1 MATTINDVQPGFY
14 PNPNGSPVQPAS
26 TFTGPLLVGNVV
38 SSDGT
43 GTLAGLGGTTG
54 TQNIGYVVMAQSEP
68 ITQASGTTSITLPA
82 QSQIIGMTLMVT
94 TAWTGVAT
102 TLGIGATA
110 GTSATTA
117 FTTAGAVAG
126 GTKGLVTITPGTATA
141 QIANWDNIS
150 NATFQ
155 TGGPVDVQ
163 LLVTSTNTGS
173 GVGTLTVTYLQGIN
187 QAS

>member
-1 MATTINDVQPGFY
+1 MATTINDVVPGQY
-14 PNPNGSPVQPAS
+14 PNPNGSPIQAA
-26 TFTGPLLVGNVV
+26 TAFTGPILAGNVLF
-38 SSDGT
+38 SDGT
-43 GTLAGLGGTTG
+43 GNLAGLGGTVG
-54 TQNIGYVVMAQSEP
+54 TQNTGYVVMAQSEP
-68 ITQASGTTSITLPA
+68 ITQASGTAAITIPA

-94 TAWTGVAT
+94 TAWTGAAS

-110 GTSATTA
+110 GTSAATA

-126 GTKGLVTITPGTATA
+126 GTKGLVTITPGTATT

-155 TGGPVDVQ
+155 TGGPTDVQ
-163 LLVTSTNTGS
+163 ILVTSTNTGS
-173 GVGTLTVTYLQGIN
+173 GVGTLTVTYIQGIN

>member
-1 MATTINDVQPGFY
+1 MATVINDIQPGFY
-14 PNPNGSPVQPAS
+14 PNPNGSPVFPGT
-26 TFTGPLLVGNVV
+26 TFTGPLIAGNVIA
-38 SSDGT
+38 SDGT
-43 GTLAGLGGTTG
+43 GNLAGLGNTIG
-54 TQNIGYVVMAQSEP
+54 TQNIGYVLMAQSEP
-68 ITQASGTTSITLPA
+68 ITQASAGTSITIPA
-82 QSQIIGMTLMVT
+82 QSQIVSISLMVT

-110 GTSATTA
+110 GTSAATA
-117 FTTAGAVAG
+117 FTAAGAVSGA
-126 GTKGLVTITPGTATA
+126 TKGLISITPGTGTA

-155 TGGPVDVQ
+155 TGGPTDVQ

-173 GVGTLTVTYLQGIN
+173 GVGTLIVTYIQGIN